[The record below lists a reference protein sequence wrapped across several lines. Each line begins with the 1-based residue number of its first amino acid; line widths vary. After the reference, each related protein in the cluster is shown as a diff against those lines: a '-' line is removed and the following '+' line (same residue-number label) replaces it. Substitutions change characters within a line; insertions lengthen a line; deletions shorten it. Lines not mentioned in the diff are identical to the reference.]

1 MAVDKRK
8 HARVHHRDT
17 VELTSGDHTFSGTSV
32 NVSLSGM
39 QVVVKM
45 PSSYDSVKSIAFQ
58 IPGSSERIHLPCRL
72 IRNSE
77 QDGEGDQVLGVEF
90 LSEADAQLLLIEK
103 FIQETQLSRNDAR
116 QLPRTS
122 CHLSDVTVESPELEV
137 LSIENLSTEGLL
149 LNYRGSLKQGDTLA
163 LTLGIPGDGNR
174 LSLSGTVMYVIDNV
188 FQGAL
193 TAGMQLSMM
202 KEVEK
207 RRLRNL
213 IVSCASGSALRDLHD
228 HLDAKATDPEY
239 RIAAPEIIEGMFQ
252 SLKVECVHL
261 STLVDGSFTILEH
274 EVEGVDSGSRQFS
287 IKPDRELVGRKVN
300 PGDAAYFAFYWNKGS
315 HYFKAHVTSVSDDIL
330 TFPFPTVI
338 FRSDKRSYQRKPLQ
352 ASGVSLAVVGEKSE
366 HTFDGTLVDI
376 SRRGFLCELRV
387 SPEYRRLFHKGKS
400 LRYVVDE
407 RLGLGREGQIRR
419 VTALPSPD
427 GVVLLIGVEAGIGR
441 SAVRYKRIAA
451 DKWEKEKSKQDP
463 PNGPERR
470 IDSVFVRF
478 PDRAGRELSAI
489 INGTRL
495 HVKVPVVII
504 PSAYG
509 KKKEALS
516 PLVATL
522 LANFWSEGK
531 DIVTLRYDGI
541 NRPGESHQDEAHP
554 KPGYEMLSY
563 RISQGLGDLQAAL
576 DFVHNNPYFMAE
588 KVVIVSFSMS
598 ALDVR
603 RLLSQG
609 DGNGVDFW
617 VSCMGVPCGQTTLR
631 YVLGGI
637 DIVSNHRLGIHNG
650 VTGLLGHLVD
660 MDVLAVDVVEKKYA
674 FLTDARLDMS
684 RISIPVLWIYGIYD
698 RWVDM
703 DEVKDLMSVKA
714 PASREILEIPTG
726 HNLRSSDDALQ
737 TFKLITSSIHDRL
750 FGTQIRA
757 HDPWKDEL
765 MRLITAERERLQN
778 RVAPP
783 LTEYWRGYLIGNERN
798 AVGYDFYQNIPEF
811 TDFLRKQA
819 QSLELGDDEVI
830 ADLGCGTGIFLE
842 ELLRLI
848 SDEGKRVS
856 IREIV
861 AVDLVRDALEKAKE
875 KCTRALSLNPD
886 LADMNV
892 RFVQKNLEP
901 NRLIPVSR
909 FIESEGMPLDSLRN
923 RIEGLSS
930 KILDR
935 LIECASPELY
945 AIMRGATPEGE
956 PIRRLASTLEPEE
969 LKTVLE
975 FNRAARF
982 LRERIGEQDV
992 KPDRRSAAPLG
1003 SLRCSDLMFERLDL
1017 GDCDSTLSLGFP
1029 ENYFTKIV
1037 ASLFIS
1043 YLRNPDYALAEFHHM
1058 LKPGGILLVSSMKPD
1073 SDISMLFT
1081 DYIRKV
1087 QSPRCF
1093 DDGEKRKEEGVV
1105 GARAM
1110 LNEAASLFELEE
1122 DGFFRFYTQKE
1133 LKDMLSEA
1141 GFSDITVLTSLGN
1154 PPQANIVVA
1163 KKRLTLS

>member
-1 MAVDKRK
+1 M
-8 HARVHHRDT
+8 
-17 VELTSGDHTFSGTSV
+17 S
-32 NVSLSGM
+32 
-39 QVVVKM
+39 
-45 PSSYDSVKSIAFQ
+45 
-58 IPGSSERIHLPCRL
+58 
-72 IRNSE
+72 
-77 QDGEGDQVLGVEF
+77 
-90 LSEADAQLLLIEK
+90 
-103 FIQETQLSRNDAR
+103 
-116 QLPRTS
+116 
-122 CHLSDVTVESPELEV
+122 

-149 LNYRGSLKQGDTLA
+149 LNYRGSLKQGDTLE
-163 LTLGIPGDGNR
+163 LTLGVPGDGSR

-193 TAGMQLSMM
+193 TAGMRLSIM

-213 IVSCASGSALRDLHD
+213 IVNCASGSALRDLHD
-228 HLDAKATDPEY
+228 HLDATDPEY
-239 RIAAPEIIEGMFQ
+239 RISVPKTIEGVFQ

-274 EVEGVDSGSRQFS
+274 EVESVDAGSQQFA
-287 IKPDRELVGRKVN
+287 IRPDRELLTRKVK

-315 HYFKAHVTSVSDDIL
+315 HYFKANVVSVNDDLL

-352 ASGVSLAVVGEKSE
+352 ASLVSLTIPGEKSE
-366 HTFDGTLVDI
+366 HTFEGTLVDI

-419 VTALPSPD
+419 VTAFPSPD
-427 GVVLLIGVEAGIGR
+427 DVVLLIGVEAGIGR
-441 SAVRYKRIAA
+441 SAVRYKRIGA
-451 DKWEKEKSKQDP
+451 DKWEEEKSRQDP

-489 INGTRL
+489 INRTRL
-495 HVKVPVVII
+495 HVKAPVVVI

-522 LANFWSEGK
+522 LASFWSEGK

-563 RISQGLGDLQAAL
+563 RISQGLGDLQAAI
-576 DFVHNNPYFMAE
+576 DFAHKNPYFTAE

-598 ALDVR
+598 ALDAR
-603 RLLSQG
+603 RLLSQESES
-609 DGNGVDFW
+609 GVDFW

-637 DIVSNHRLGIHNG
+637 DIVSNHRLGIQNG
-650 VTGLLGHLVD
+650 IMGLLGHLVD
-660 MDVLAVDVVEKKYA
+660 MDVLAEDVVEKKYA

-684 RISIPVLWIYGIYD
+684 RISIPVLWIFGTYD

-714 PASREILEIPTG
+714 PGSREIFEIPTG
-726 HNLRSSDDALQ
+726 HNLRTSDDALQ
-737 TFKLITSSIHDRL
+737 TFKLITSSIHDKL
-750 FGTQIRA
+750 YGTQIA
-757 HDPWKDEL
+757 ADPWKEEL

-778 RVAPP
+778 RTAPP
-783 LTEYWRGYLIGNERN
+783 LVDYWRGYLIGNDRN

-811 TDFLRKQA
+811 TDFLRTQVKCLDLA
-819 QSLELGDDEVI
+819 DGEVI

-848 SDEGKRVS
+848 ANEGKRVS
-856 IREIV
+856 VREIV
-861 AVDLVRDALEKAKE
+861 AVDLVQDTLEKTKE
-875 KCTRALSLNPD
+875 KCTRALSLNPG
-886 LADMNV
+886 LRDMKIQY
-892 RFVQKNLEP
+892 VQKNLEP

-909 FIESEGMPLDSLRN
+909 FIESEGLALDSLRN

-930 KILDR
+930 KVLDR
-935 LIECASPELY
+935 LIQNASPELY
-945 AIMRGATPEGE
+945 AIMRGAAPEGE
-956 PIRRLASTLEPEE
+956 PLKRVASALGPEE
-969 LKTVLE
+969 LQIVLE
-975 FNRAARF
+975 FNRAAR
-982 LRERIGEQDV
+982 LLQERVGEHDV
-992 KPDRRSAAPLG
+992 KPDRRSAASLR
-1003 SLRCSDLMFERLDL
+1003 SLRCSDLLFETLGF
-1017 GDCDSTLSLGFP
+1017 GDCDSTLGLGFP
-1029 ENYFTKIV
+1029 EGYFTRIV

-1043 YLRNPDYALAEFHHM
+1043 YLHNPDYALAEFHHM

-1087 QSPRCF
+1087 QSPKCF
-1093 DDGEKRKEEGVV
+1093 EEGRKKDEEGVR

-1122 DGFFRFYTQKE
+1122 DGFFRFYTSNE
-1133 LKDMLSEA
+1133 LKDLLSEA
-1141 GFSDITVLTSLGN
+1141 GFVDITVLSAMGN
-1154 PPQANIVVA
+1154 PPQANIAVA
-1163 KKRLTLS
+1163 RKRLTLS